1 MALIDFEDVDL
12 SYPVRENR
20 GLTLKDLILKTLFR
34 KEFSHRWK
42 SVKALNQLSLK
53 VGDGERLAIIGRN
66 GAGKSTLLRAIG
78 GVYPVHAGRRSVAGS
93 ICSLYDIHLG
103 FEHTATGWEN
113 IRFRGY
119 LQGETPR
126 GMDGKL
132 QDIAEFTELGEFL
145 NLPLQ
150 CYSTGMIMRLAFA
163 IATSGNPEILLVD
176 EVFSTGDLSFQQKAQ
191 ERMVKFM
198 DRARIVVMVGHNLQ
212 FLQRFSTRVVW
223 LEHGTVHADG
233 APDEII
239 AQYCNEVHA
248 PRLAA

>member
-12 SYPVRENR
+12 NYPVRENR

-34 KEFSHRWK
+34 KEFSRRWT
-42 SVKALNQLSLK
+42 SVPALRQLSFK
-53 VGDGERLAIIGRN
+53 VGEGERLAIIGRN

-78 GVYPVHAGRRSVAGS
+78 GVYPVHAGRRSVVGS
-93 ICSLYDIHLG
+93 ICSLFD
-103 FEHTATGWEN
+103 

-126 GMDGKL
+126 GIDAKL
-132 QDIAEFTELGEFL
+132 DEIAEFTELGEFL

-163 IATSGNPEILLVD
+163 IATSGHPEILLVD
-176 EVFSTGDLSFQQKAQ
+176 EVFSTGDLAFQKKAQ
-191 ERMVKFM
+191 DRMVKFM
-198 DRARIVVMVGHNLQ
+198 DRARIVVMVGHNLE
-212 FLQRFSTRVVW
+212 FLQKFSTRVIW
-223 LEHGTVHADG
+223 MEHGSVHAG
-233 APDEII
+233 GSPTEII
-239 AQYCNEVHA
+239 GLYCDAVKA